1 MKALARLAVG
11 VVFVCL
17 VTTAEAGPVD
27 FHISGSLYGTL
38 SGSGFMWQDDYV
50 EVAINGEIWADLDYL
65 FTLNDGETYFVDI
78 DGAIQRRYDG
88 FSPYELEGGYAEAS
102 FLPTV
107 NSCAFL
113 LQPELTVNYTPF
125 FMEGIVVPY
134 VYRGFGFQ
142 GLEVVRD
149 GQSFFLPQ
157 VGDEV
162 TILLNDH
169 LILIAPTRSSYGA
182 GDLGAMGGFTITHLG
197 TQPPTP
203 TPEPISM
210 LLFGSG
216 LAGLVCTR
224 IRKSKKN

>member
-50 EVAINGEIWADLDYL
+50 EVAINGEIWANLDYL
-65 FTLNDGETYFVDI
+65 FTLSDGETYFVDI

-125 FMEGIVVPY
+125 FMEGIV
-134 VYRGFGFQ
+134 
-142 GLEVVRD
+142 
-149 GQSFFLPQ
+149 
-157 VGDEV
+157 
-162 TILLNDH
+162 LLNDH
-169 LILIAPTRSSYGA
+169 PFLISPTRSNYGA
-182 GDLGAMGGFTITHLG
+182 GDSGAMGGFTITHLG
-197 TQPPTP
+197 TPPPNP
-203 TPEPISM
+203 TPEPVSM

-224 IRKSKKN
+224 IRKSKKS